1 MAESKKSRA
10 VSTTLLP
17 GDRKNEL
24 KKYKP
29 NKDSRTGV
37 SQRLV
42 GFTGDEVN
50 TDGEY
55 YEGGRG
61 MTVAPK
67 RTTKA
72 ASNLRSAGRGKK
84 KETKKEY
91 KAGGKVRGAG
101 CAQRGVRPA
110 KMV

>member
-1 MAESKKSRA
+1 MADSKKTRA

-17 GDRKNEL
+17 GDKKETEL
-24 KKYKP
+24 KKYKS
-29 NKDSRTGV
+29 NKNSRTGV
-37 SQRLV
+37 SQRLF
-42 GFTGDEVN
+42 GSTGDKVN

-61 MTVAPK
+61 MTVSPK

-84 KETKKEY
+84 EEKKEY

-101 CAQRGVRPA
+101 CAERGVRAA
-110 KMV
+110 KMR

>member
-1 MAESKKSRA
+1 MAESNQTRA

-17 GDRKNEL
+17 GDKKETEL

-29 NKDSRTGV
+29 NKNSRTGV

-42 GFTGDEVN
+42 GFTGDKVN

-84 KETKKEY
+84 EGKEGY
-91 KAGGKVRGAG
+91 KSGGKVRGAG
-101 CAQRGVRPA
+101 CAQRGVRAA
-110 KMV
+110 KMR